1 MAEEFKTAYDQI
13 TLSPEADG
21 RIRAALEAAR
31 RKNGG
36 VIELHTGGEEHLMK
50 RKTRKASLTALIAA
64 AAVLALSVTA
74 YAIGA
79 HAGFFDTVFG
89 DTGTDS
95 TKAYD
100 TLADPDKPDGGTITV
115 PAYERVSVDQE
126 KAEALVG
133 SQVTD
138 INKTFEME
146 GVTFT
151 AESVVADENGIGAL
165 TFTMSCPD
173 GFPRMEG
180 QTGEMGNMLRID
192 EDRGWIASTPYL
204 RLSDSDRPINNH
216 VYLDSAASTD
226 RSKHLTAYFYSPV
239 GLKKGD
245 VVELVMTEYLYNGK
259 EHTYTDPYTGE
270 ERTEQDVDTV
280 EEHISF
286 QVEDLVPAVTLTAED
301 GHTASVS
308 PMGIVL
314 DDWYD
319 GIHELSLTYADGSTY
334 TVRGRDVDN
343 TQFGQLTAPDDLGA
357 PGIEHEEDDDG
368 DGVNDSIYTEY
379 PRDDPAYEGMWRTTY
394 VFNRLVEPENVVSVH
409 TSGGVGYITRGHDG
423 EFQPD
428 RTFVP

>member
-1 MAEEFKTAYDQI
+1 MGKEFKSAYDQM
-13 TLSPEADG
+13 TLSPAADA
-21 RIRAALEAAR
+21 RIRAALEATLA
-31 RKNGG
+31 KDGNVIVLNGG
-36 VIELHTGGEEHLMK
+36 EPPIK
-50 RKTRKASLTALIAA
+50 RKTRRASLTALIAA

-79 HAGFFDTVFG
+79 HGGFFDAVFG
-89 DTGTDS
+89 DTGVDS
-95 TKAYD
+95 TEAYD
-100 TLADPDKPDGGTITV
+100 ALADPDKPDGETVTV

-126 KAEALVG
+126 KAEELVG
-133 SQVTD
+133 AQVTD
-138 INKTFEME
+138 IQKTFQME

-173 GFPRMEG
+173 GFPLMEG
-180 QTGEMGNMLRID
+180 QSGEMGNMLKID
-192 EDRGWIASTPYL
+192 QDRGWISSAPYL
-204 RLSDSDRPINNH
+204 RLSDIDRPINSH

-226 RSKHLTAYFYSPV
+226 TEKHLTAYFYSPIE
-239 GLKKGD
+239 LKKGD

-259 EHTYTDPYTGE
+259 EHAYTDPYTGE
-270 ERTEQDVDTV
+270 DRTEQDVDTV

-319 GIHELSLTYADGSTY
+319 GLRELSLTYADGSVY
-334 TVRGRDVDN
+334 TVRAQDVDN
-343 TQFGQLTAPDDLGA
+343 TQFGQLTSPSDFGVE
-357 PGIEHEEDDDG
+357 GIEHESDDDG
-368 DGVNDSIYTEY
+368 DGVNDTIWTEY
-379 PRDDPAYEGMWRTTY
+379 PRDDPSYAGLWRTTL
-394 VFNRLVEPENVVSVH
+394 VFNRLAEPENVVSVH
-409 TSGGVGYITRGHDG
+409 TSGGVGYINRGHDG
-423 EFQPD
+423 ESQPE